1 MLSIYC
7 PLHRYLQSA
16 QIKSSRYKQVSVLWC
31 FFAVVLIAIVKIIE
45 MVLVESQK
53 VEAADCNQYFDSDA
67 KQQCNQLDGCQWNT
81 TALMNQTDSLTVLPS
96 LVVTSDGNEYT
107 CAERDRHSGNRCQ
120 KIRCEDIRDESKC
133 TLSST
138 RNWCSWNL
146 GHQQCEREEQHFD
159 TMSLFVVVQT
169 LIFGSGLIYTL
180 WEGMKSNEIKKE
192 AFPYVIRMK
201 YSELLVRTS
210 LATCALSFS
219 RNGWLNVA
227 LFDTHCRATRCRL
240 FRNVRTGR
248 STSDRGEKPR

>member
-107 CAERDRHSGNRCQ
+107 
-120 KIRCEDIRDESKC
+120 
-133 TLSST
+133 
-138 RNWCSWNL
+138 
-146 GHQQCEREEQHFD
+146 
-159 TMSLFVVVQT
+159 
-169 LIFGSGLIYTL
+169 
-180 WEGMKSNEIKKE
+180 
-192 AFPYVIRMK
+192 
-201 YSELLVRTS
+201 
-210 LATCALSFS
+210 
-219 RNGWLNVA
+219 
-227 LFDTHCRATRCRL
+227 
-240 FRNVRTGR
+240 
-248 STSDRGEKPR
+248 